1 MSKKVVVFGGA
12 GFLGNYVVSE
22 LVNRGYNVLAADLKK
37 PEYNPEVDFVECD
50 IMDAEAVKNAV
61 APDVD
66 FVYNL
71 AGFSELDKAHL
82 DPKATINLNVIGN
95 MNVLNACVEKKVSR
109 LVYASSAY
117 AVSEKGSFYGISKLS
132 SEKIIEEY
140 KANFDLDYTILRYGS
155 VYCERN
161 FSNNYIF
168 ELVKTAIE
176 TGEIN
181 HGGDGE
187 EVREYIHAGDAARLS
202 VDVVEDDKFAN
213 QHLILTGMEKMKRVE
228 LFNMIEEVLGEK
240 LEIKLQKDG
249 YHNHYRFTPYSF
261 QATMSKKLVSN
272 PFIDIG
278 QGILEC
284 INEIKSKQD

>member
-1 MSKKVVVFGGA
+1 MSKKVVVFGGS

-22 LVNRGYNVLAADLKK
+22 LVSRGYSVLTADLKK
-37 PEYNPEVDFVECD
+37 SEFNVEVDFIECN
-50 IMDAEAVKNAV
+50 IMDADSVNKAVSN
-61 APDVD
+61 DVD
-66 FVYNL
+66 YVYNL

-82 DPKATINLNVIGN
+82 DPKMTVNLNVIGN
-95 MNVLNACVEKKVSR
+95 INILNTCLEKKVSR
-109 LVYASSAY
+109 IVYASSAY

-140 KANFDLDYTILRYGS
+140 SNNFDLDYTILRYGS

-168 ELVKTAIE
+168 ELIKTAIE
-176 TGEIN
+176 TGKIN
-181 HGGDGE
+181 HEGDGE
-187 EVREYIHAGDAARLS
+187 EVREYIHAADAARLS
-202 VDVVEDDKFAN
+202 VDVIEDVKFSK

-228 LFNMIEEVLGEK
+228 LFNMIQEVLGEQ
-240 LEIKLQKDG
+240 LEIKLNKDG
-249 YHNHYRFTPYSF
+249 YQNHYRFTPYSF

-284 INEIKSKQD
+284 INEIKNQE

>member
-1 MSKKVVVFGGA
+1 MSEKVVVFGGS

-22 LVNRGYNVLAADLKK
+22 LVSRGYSVLTADLKK
-37 PEYNPEVDFVECD
+37 SEFNVEVDFIECN
-50 IMDAEAVKNAV
+50 IMDADSVNKAVSN
-61 APDVD
+61 DVD
-66 FVYNL
+66 YVYNL

-82 DPKATINLNVIGN
+82 DPKMTVNLNVIGN
-95 MNVLNACVEKKVSR
+95 INILNTCLEKKVSR
-109 LVYASSAY
+109 IVYASSAY

-140 KANFDLDYTILRYGS
+140 SNNFDLDYTILRYGS

-168 ELVKTAIE
+168 ELIKTAIE
-176 TGEIN
+176 TGKIN
-181 HGGDGE
+181 HEGDGE
-187 EVREYIHAGDAARLS
+187 EVREYIHAADAARLS
-202 VDVVEDDKFAN
+202 VDVIEDVKFSK

-228 LFNMIEEVLGEK
+228 LFNMIQEVLGEQ
-240 LEIKLQKDG
+240 LDIKLNKDG

-284 INEIKSKQD
+284 INEIKNQE

>member
-1 MSKKVVVFGGA
+1 MSEKVVVFGGS

-22 LVNRGYNVLAADLKK
+22 LVSRGYSVLTADLKK
-37 PEYNPEVDFVECD
+37 SEFNVEVDFIECN
-50 IMDAEAVKNAV
+50 IMDADSVNKAVSN
-61 APDVD
+61 DVD
-66 FVYNL
+66 YVYNL

-82 DPKATINLNVIGN
+82 DPKMTVNLNVIGN
-95 MNVLNACVEKKVSR
+95 INILNTCLEKKVSR
-109 LVYASSAY
+109 IVYASSAY

-140 KANFDLDYTILRYGS
+140 SNNFDLDYTILRYGS

-168 ELVKTAIE
+168 ELIKTAIE
-176 TGEIN
+176 TGKIN
-181 HGGDGE
+181 HEGDGE
-187 EVREYIHAGDAARLS
+187 EVREYIHAADAARLS
-202 VDVVEDDKFAN
+202 VDVIEDVKFSK

-228 LFNMIEEVLGEK
+228 LFNMIQEVLGEQ
-240 LEIKLQKDG
+240 LDIKLNKDG
-249 YHNHYRFTPYSF
+249 YQNHYRFTPYSF

-284 INEIKSKQD
+284 INEIKNQE

>member
-1 MSKKVVVFGGA
+1 MSKKVVVFGGS

-22 LVNRGYNVLAADLKK
+22 LVSRGYSVLTADLKK
-37 PEYNPEVDFVECD
+37 SEFNVEVDFIECN
-50 IMDAEAVKNAV
+50 IMDADSVNKAVSN
-61 APDVD
+61 DVD
-66 FVYNL
+66 YVYNL
-71 AGFSELDKAHL
+71 AGLSELDKAHL
-82 DPKATINLNVIGN
+82 DPKMTVNLNVIGN
-95 MNVLNACVEKKVSR
+95 INILNTCLEKKVSR
-109 LVYASSAY
+109 IVYASSAY

-140 KANFDLDYTILRYGS
+140 SNNFDLDYTILRYGS

-168 ELVKTAIE
+168 ELIKTAIE
-176 TGEIN
+176 TGKIN
-181 HGGDGE
+181 HEGDGE
-187 EVREYIHAGDAARLS
+187 EVREYIHAADAARLS
-202 VDVVEDDKFAN
+202 VDVIEDVKFSK

-228 LFNMIEEVLGEK
+228 LFNMIQEVLGEQ
-240 LEIKLQKDG
+240 LEIKLNKDG
-249 YHNHYRFTPYSF
+249 YQNHYRFTPYSF

-284 INEIKSKQD
+284 INEIKNQE

>member
-1 MSKKVVVFGGA
+1 MSKKVVVFGGS

-22 LVNRGYNVLAADLKK
+22 LVSRGYSVLTADLKK
-37 PEYNPEVDFVECD
+37 SVFNVEVDFIECD
-50 IMDAEAVKNAV
+50 IMNADSVNKAVSN
-61 APDVD
+61 DVD
-66 FVYNL
+66 YVYNL

-82 DPKATINLNVIGN
+82 DPKMTVNLNVIGN
-95 MNVLNACVEKKVSR
+95 INILNTCLEKKVSR
-109 LVYASSAY
+109 IVYASSAY

-140 KANFDLDYTILRYGS
+140 SNNFDLDYTILRYGS

-176 TGEIN
+176 TGKIN
-181 HGGDGE
+181 HEGDGE
-187 EVREYIHAGDAARLS
+187 EVREYIHAADAARLS
-202 VDVVEDDKFAN
+202 VDVIEDVKFSK

-228 LFNMIEEVLGEK
+228 LFNMIQEVLGEQ
-240 LEIKLQKDG
+240 LEIKLNKDG

-284 INEIKSKQD
+284 INEIKNQE

>member
-1 MSKKVVVFGGA
+1 MSEKVVVFGGS

-22 LVNRGYNVLAADLKK
+22 LVSRGYSVLTADLKK
-37 PEYNPEVDFVECD
+37 SEFNVEVDFIECN
-50 IMDAEAVKNAV
+50 IMDADSVNKAVSN
-61 APDVD
+61 DVD
-66 FVYNL
+66 YVYNL

-82 DPKATINLNVIGN
+82 DPKMTVNLNVIGN
-95 MNVLNACVEKKVSR
+95 INILNTCLEKKVSR
-109 LVYASSAY
+109 IVYASSAY

-140 KANFDLDYTILRYGS
+140 SNNFDLDYTILRYGS

-168 ELVKTAIE
+168 ELIKTAIE
-176 TGEIN
+176 TGKIN
-181 HGGDGE
+181 HEGDGE
-187 EVREYIHAGDAARLS
+187 EVREYIHAADAARLS
-202 VDVVEDDKFAN
+202 VDVIEDVKFSK

-228 LFNMIEEVLGEK
+228 LFNMIQEVLGEQ
-240 LEIKLQKDG
+240 LEIKLNKDG
-249 YHNHYRFTPYSF
+249 YQNHYRFTPYSF

-284 INEIKSKQD
+284 INEIKNQE

>member
-22 LVNRGYNVLAADLKK
+22 LVNRNYDVLVADLKK
-37 PEYNPEVDFVECD
+37 PTYNSDVDFVACD
-50 IMDAEAVKNAV
+50 IMNLDAVRNAV
-61 APDVD
+61 DDHVDV
-66 FVYNL
+66 VYNL
-71 AGFSELDKAHL
+71 AGFSELNKAHL
-82 DPKATINLNVIGN
+82 DPKKTINLNVIGN
-95 MNVLNACVEKKVSR
+95 MNVLNTCIEKKVKR
-109 LVYASSAY
+109 FVYASSAY

-140 KANFDLDYTILRYGS
+140 KTNFDLNYTILRYGS

-168 ELVKTAIE
+168 DLVKTAIE
-176 TGEIN
+176 KGEIN
-181 HGGDGE
+181 HAGDGE
-187 EVREYIHAGDAARLS
+187 EVREYIHAADAARLS
-202 VDVVEDDKFAN
+202 VDVLQDDKFVN
-213 QHLILTGMEKMKRVE
+213 QHIILTGMEKMKRIE
-228 LFNMIEEVLGEK
+228 LFNMIQEILGEK
-240 LEIKLQKDG
+240 LVIKLKKNG
-249 YHNHYRFTPYSF
+249 YKNHYRFTPYSF

-284 INEIKSKQD
+284 INEIKNKNN

>member
-37 PEYNPEVDFVECD
+37 PEYNPDVDYIECD
-50 IMDAEAVKNAV
+50 IMDADAVNNAIS
-61 APDVD
+61 ADVD
-66 FVYNL
+66 FVFNL

-82 DPKATINLNVIGN
+82 DPKMTVNLNVIGN
-95 MNVLNACVEKKVSR
+95 INILNACVQRKVSR
-109 LVYASSAY
+109 VVYASSAY

-140 KANFDLDYTILRYGS
+140 ANNYDLDYTILRYGS

-176 TGEIN
+176 TGQIN

-202 VDVVEDDKFAN
+202 VDVIEDDKFKN
-213 QHLILTGMEKMKRVE
+213 QHLILTGMEKMKRIE
-228 LFNMIEEVLGEK
+228 LFNMIQEVLGEK
-240 LEIKLQKDG
+240 LEIKLQKNG

-284 INEIKSKQD
+284 INEIKNRE